1 VIIVVGNI
9 SAIVESEDNMD
20 NLVIMSIKEKN
31 GVDLTE
37 NELDEII
44 EIVRNAIAE
53 SKYADKVE

>member
-37 NELDEII
+37 NELDKII